1 VKSRIETDWMLS
13 FKSDSRMRGFCP
25 PPLGRMAV
33 GNQFHQIHY
42 WMSFSLIRQP
52 KKIGIIT
59 KIKNKKMDTKNL
71 KIEKTFVN
79 VKFSEREVTE
89 FKSQVSSAEV
99 DIIRLKK
106 YFDIKDFNDLKKFA
120 NSEYIKAFL
129 EQGETEYL
137 GKTFVPVQ
145 EKKRIHESYM
155 DVYNA
160 TATAA
165 DTIKNFFE
173 VYPFDYTFSPDTDIL
188 NVDCNQVRKFYE
200 NRNKVTLSD
209 DDVEYFNMI
218 CDVMRSLQSCSD
230 WEKSHDYYNFTEQGD
245 AFNPLENIFTMWRRG
260 HFDGATYQAMIGGR
274 LGKLHNHKDVDD

>member
-1 VKSRIETDWMLS
+1 
-13 FKSDSRMRGFCP
+13 
-25 PPLGRMAV
+25 
-33 GNQFHQIHY
+33 
-42 WMSFSLIRQP
+42 
-52 KKIGIIT
+52 
-59 KIKNKKMDTKNL
+59 
-71 KIEKTFVN
+71 
-79 VKFSEREVTE
+79 
-89 FKSQVSSAEV
+89 
-99 DIIRLKK
+99 
-106 YFDIKDFNDLKKFA
+106 LKKFA

-137 GKTFVPVQ
+137 GKTFVPVP
-145 EKKRIHESYM
+145 EKKRIHQSYM